1 MIDVTTDMLIL
12 ILAISCAAEP
22 ELSRPGSRVRWPWFT
37 VLVLGGAL
45 VVASTFGG
53 WHLMVPG
60 GKTLEL
66 VLLGGIFLLFGIG
79 LVRYIR
85 RDAARLRARR
95 AGP

>member
-12 ILAISCAAEP
+12 ILALSCAAEP
-22 ELSRPGSRVRWPWFT
+22 ELSRPGSRVRWLWFA
-37 VLVLGGAL
+37 VLAMGPVVVLAN
-45 VVASTFGG
+45 TFWG
-53 WHLMVPG
+53 WRIMVPG
-60 GKTLEL
+60 GKTLES